1 MKKIKIILALF
12 ILYLF
17 ILGWQ
22 NKENILSL
30 IDTYIYNKPYDAIPS
45 NSYVIEKINNISDQY
60 IPNNNNYSFIDFGSG
75 DGMILKNMYR
85 KYKKLYGIEL
95 YEKAHILALQN
106 CKNINNIYLINDS
119 MENFKFPNDDIILY
133 MYDPLFTIN
142 DCNKIKFIYNSVI
155 NNLNKTNKNK
165 YIIYVQ
171 ANTIHNLTKNK
182 CHDII
187 FDIFK
192 NNNYYLLKKTSSN
205 LWPLNR
211 SIYIYKYMI

>member
-1 MKKIKIILALF
+1 MKKIKIILTLF

-17 ILGWQ
+17 MLGWQ
-22 NKENILSL
+22 NKENILS
-30 IDTYIYNKPYDAIPS
+30 IIHSFINDKPYPAIPS
-45 NSYVIEKINNISDQY
+45 NSYLIEKINNISDQY

-75 DGMILKNMYR
+75 DGIILKKMHK
-85 KYKKLYGIEL
+85 KYKNLYGIEL
-95 YEKAHILALQN
+95 YEKAHILALEN

-142 DCNKIKFIYNSVI
+142 DCNKINYIYTNVI
-155 NNLNKTNKNK
+155 NNLNKTKKIK
-165 YIIYVQ
+165 YIIYVR
-171 ANTIHNLTKNK
+171 ANNIHNLIRDK

-192 NNNYYLLKKTSSN
+192 KNNYYLLKKTSSN

-211 SIYIYKYMI
+211 YIYIYKYIN